1 MHNKKPL
8 LIVTLFAIS
17 FLFLFLSCNQV
28 TQKKTLVIRNVNDGE
43 SLTADILDYWSI
55 GSGDDMEEFEETPSY
70 SVPVEVSY
78 FVGGNGLPSLITFAQ
93 ITDYTVTFKDVTP
106 LDQGGTP
113 ITFTHRIS
121 GGCSFLVESDPEG
134 GNTEEGIITV
144 LTREWIL
151 LYFGE
156 LEDGKTLSATI
167 TLKGTDS
174 GSGEDIEGKG
184 SLLINIADF
193 EDDPRTKGQ

>member
-17 FLFLFLSCNQV
+17 LLLLSCNRV
-28 TQKKTLVIRNVNDGE
+28 TQKKTLIVRNINDGE
-43 SLTADILDYWSI
+43 SLTADIEDWWTI
-55 GSGDDMEEFEETPSY
+55 GSGEDEEEFSEIPSY
-70 SVPVEVSY
+70 TVPIEVSY
-78 FVGGNGLPSLITFAQ
+78 FVGYSGLPSPISYAQ

-106 LDQGGTP
+106 IEQGGTP

-121 GGCSFLVESDPEG
+121 GGCSFLVEADPEG
-134 GNTEEGIITV
+134 GNSEEGIITV

-151 LYFGE
+151 LYFDE
-156 LEDGKTLSATI
+156 LEDGKTLLATI
-167 TLKGTDS
+167 TLKGVDT
-174 GSGEDIEGKG
+174 GSEAEVEGKG